1 MRWIVDAMNVIGT
14 RPDGWWRDRDAAM
27 ARLVDRLE
35 RYSAATGDDV
45 TVVFERKPNP
55 PIRSTVIQIA
65 HARKRGPDAADF
77 EIVKIVE
84 ADANPKSIQVV
95 TSDRWLGDRVS
106 SLGATVFPSE
116 PFRSR
121 IDD

>member
-35 RYSAATGDDV
+35 RFSADSGDDV

-65 HARKRGPDAADF
+65 HAAKRGPDAADF
-77 EIVKIVE
+77 EIVRIVE

>member
-35 RYSAATGDDV
+35 RFVAETGDDV
-45 TVVFERKPNP
+45 TVVFERKPQP
-55 PIRSTVIQIA
+55 PLRSTVIEIA
-65 HARKRGPDAADF
+65 HATKRGPDAADF
-77 EIVKIVE
+77 EIVKLVE
-84 ADANPKSIQVV
+84 AHEAPRTLQVV

-106 SLGATVFPSE
+106 ALGAAVFPSE
-116 PFRSR
+116 PFRTR
-121 IDD
+121 IDE

>member
-35 RYSAATGDDV
+35 RYSAETGDDV

-84 ADANPKSIQVV
+84 ADANPRSIQVV

-106 SLGATVFPSE
+106 ALGATVFPSE